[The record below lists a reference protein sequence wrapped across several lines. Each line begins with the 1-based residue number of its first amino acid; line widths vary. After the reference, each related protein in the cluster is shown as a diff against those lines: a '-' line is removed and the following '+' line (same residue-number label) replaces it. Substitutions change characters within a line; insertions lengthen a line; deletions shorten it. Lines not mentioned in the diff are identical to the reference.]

1 MSRKPFSI
9 LALVAL
15 AMVIARFFH
24 ACAWRMAD
32 GPQGAHPHRPFR
44 RVRPWRADWSE
55 PSVEKDEPDA
65 EGGDAE

>member
-9 LALVAL
+9 FALVAL

-24 ACAWRMAD
+24 FHAWRMAD
-32 GPQGAHPHRPFR
+32 GPQGAYPQRPFSR
-44 RVRPWRADWSE
+44 MHPWHADWSK
-55 PSVEKDEPDA
+55 PSTAEAEPDA